1 MKYDIA
7 ISSEEINRDYEVIVC
22 GGGPSGCAAATAA
35 AREGSRVLLIEST
48 GALGGMGTSGL
59 VPSWTPVS
67 DGERILYQGIA
78 GKVFHL
84 ARKDIA
90 HVPEDMLEWVAINPE
105 LLKRIYD
112 LLVLD
117 AGVTVLFNSM
127 LCGVKLEN
135 EQISSIIVS
144 NKSGLSAYCAGV
156 YIDCTGD
163 GDLSAWAGAPFEK
176 GDPANGETQPASH
189 CFTLSNVDSYAYAYH
204 GQVSREG
211 DESHIAHIL
220 KNGKFP
226 LIKDRHCCNN
236 FVGPGTVGFNAGHLW
251 DVDSTDPF
259 SVSNALIAGRKI
271 AEEYH
276 RALAEY
282 YPRAFSNSFLS
293 ATGAL
298 MGIRESRRIMG
309 DYILSID
316 DWLARRSFPDEV
328 CRNNYPIDIHTAKD
342 EIIAD
347 QQGKMSPMDRFKRYG
362 KGESHG
368 IPYRC
373 LTPRGKTNLLTAGR
387 SISTDRVVQ
396 ASTRV
401 MPVCLAVGEAAG
413 IAASLAHSMKQIDV
427 HGVDTGVLREKL
439 RKAGA
444 YLP

>member
-1 MKYDIA
+1 MKYDIT
-7 ISSEEINRDYEVIVC
+7 IPSNEINTEFEVIVC

-35 AREGSRVLLIEST
+35 AREGAKVLLIEAT

-67 DGERILYQGIA
+67 DGERIVYQGIA
-78 GKVFHL
+78 GEVFQL

-90 HVPEDMLEWVAINPE
+90 HVPENMFEWVAIDPE
-105 LLKRIYD
+105 MLKRIYD
-112 LLVLD
+112 RLVLN
-117 AGVTVLFNSM
+117 AGATLLFNTM
-127 LCGVKLEN
+127 LCGVTMEDG
-135 EQISSIIVS
+135 QISSIIAS
-144 NKSGLSAYCAGV
+144 NKSGLSAFKADV

-163 GDLSAWAGAPFEK
+163 GDLSAWAGATIEK
-176 GDPANGETQPASH
+176 GDPINGETQPASH
-189 CFTLSNVDSYAYAYH
+189 CFTLSNVDGYAYAYH

-211 DESHIAHIL
+211 DNSHLAQIL
-220 KNGKFP
+220 RSGKFP

-236 FVGPGTVGFNAGHLW
+236 FIGPGTVGFNAGHLW
-251 DVDSTDPF
+251 DVDATDPF
-259 SVSNALIAGRKI
+259 SVSKALIAGRKI

-276 RALAEY
+276 QALAEY

-293 ATGAL
+293 ATGTL
-298 MGIRESRRIMG
+298 LGIRESRRIIG
-309 DYILSID
+309 DYILTID
-316 DWLARRSFPDEV
+316 DWLARRSFPDEI
-328 CRNNYPIDIHTAKD
+328 CRNNYPIDIHTAKN

-347 QQGKMSPMDRFKRYG
+347 QQGDISPMDRFKRYE

-373 LTPRGKTNLLTAGR
+373 LTPQGNSNLLTAGR

-413 IAASLAHSMKQIDV
+413 IAATLALSMKQIDV
-427 HGVDTGVLREKL
+427 HTVDTQELRKKL